1 MARYRVMVTYRGQQA
16 FEVEA
21 ASEQEAEDMAI
32 GQWEA
37 SPIPAANPAVEIL
50 SIKAQA
56 AGDRPQGERVKAA
69 KTIPSPSERPVGKA
83 SDATIDAEVTS
94 VGEETP
100 VDEPATPGFRPPV
113 PSKRSLLPYMWT
125 AFWIGVLIVLAQIG
139 GR

>member
-1 MARYRVMVTYRGQQA
+1 MARYRVMVTFRGQQA

-21 ASEQEAEDMAI
+21 ASEQEAEDLAM

-37 SPIPAANPAVEIL
+37 SPIPAENPAVEVL

-56 AGDRPQGERVKAA
+56 AGERPQGERVKAA
-69 KTIPSPSERPVGKA
+69 KAIPAPSERPAGKA
-83 SDATIDAEVTS
+83 SEATIDAEVTS

-100 VDEPATPGFRPPV
+100 VDEPQTAAFRPPV
-113 PSKRSLLPYMWT
+113 PSKRSLLPYLWT
-125 AFWIGVLIVLAQIG
+125 AFWLGVLIVLAQLG